1 MKIKKKVVYVT
12 SDEKE
17 FSDMEEAESHQR
29 KLDNIA
35 IATFIVHFHP
45 DLTEGRGYLRKGVL
59 YVGID
64 QQNAVHIKDDDVHRV
79 FAENWCNE
87 RIGHKIEYIQG
98 RKDVIS
104 AMSPW
109 SLRRADGND
118 KLDEL
123 KELGTIWL

>member
-17 FSDMEEAESHQR
+17 FSEIKEAEAHQR
-29 KLDNIA
+29 KLDNTA
-35 IATFIVHFHP
+35 AFIVHFHP

-64 QQNAVHIKDDDVHRV
+64 PQNAVHIKGDDVHRV

-98 RKDVIS
+98 VKDVNS

-109 SLRRADGND
+109 FLRRADGND

-123 KELGTIWL
+123 KELGTVWL